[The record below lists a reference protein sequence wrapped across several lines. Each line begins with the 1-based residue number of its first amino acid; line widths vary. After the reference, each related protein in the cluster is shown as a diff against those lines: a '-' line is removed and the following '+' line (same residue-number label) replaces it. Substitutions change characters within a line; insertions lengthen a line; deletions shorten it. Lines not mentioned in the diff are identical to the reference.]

1 MKKIDLGQ
9 MITIL
14 ANVGVIAGIAFLA
27 IELQQNNQLL
37 SAQARTERAAVRIS
51 YVDNLTNNQA
61 LLSAMVKDRNQ
72 DPLSALE
79 KVMLDEWYIGTFS
92 RWQYV
97 HGELR
102 QGLIEE
108 ADLPVRDWAAY
119 FSQNPAM
126 AETWRRTGHLSFRPD
141 FVQFMEE
148 NVVNR

>member
-79 KVMLDEWYIGTFS
+79 KVMLS
-92 RWQYV
+92 RWVKLYTCSLTV
-97 HGELR
+97 
-102 QGLIEE
+102 
-108 ADLPVRDWAAY
+108 
-119 FSQNPAM
+119 
-126 AETWRRTGHLSFRPD
+126 TRRRPLTI
-141 FVQFMEE
+141 
-148 NVVNR
+148 